1 MPSDK
6 LKKIPI
12 AIFHFE
18 FIFLRFFEHF
28 ATLNHNRYLFEK
40 SAEISPLKSG
50 KVTPPSNRSNI
61 DFGKLNIQQL
71 CQSSFQFQCFL
82 RIPFIFPRF
91 SCGEFASFVR
101 KFRFCG
107 FVVRPSLKIAFLIP
121 VMMLWHHQFAKSS
134 FTNQAENVV
143 FSSLYEKIG
152 EIVL

>member
-1 MPSDK
+1 M
-6 LKKIPI
+6 
-12 AIFHFE
+12 
-18 FIFLRFFEHF
+18 
-28 ATLNHNRYLFEK
+28 FEK
-40 SAEISPLKSG
+40 LAEISPLKSG

-143 FSSLYEKIG
+143 LSSLYEKIG

>member
-1 MPSDK
+1 MLCFNKVFQKCHLIS
-6 LKKIPI
+6 LKRYQLQYSI
-12 AIFHFE
+12 
-18 FIFLRFFEHF
+18 LNSFFF
-28 ATLNHNRYLFEK
+28 DF
-40 SAEISPLKSG
+40 LKSG
-50 KVTPPSNRSNI
+50 KVTSPSNRSNI